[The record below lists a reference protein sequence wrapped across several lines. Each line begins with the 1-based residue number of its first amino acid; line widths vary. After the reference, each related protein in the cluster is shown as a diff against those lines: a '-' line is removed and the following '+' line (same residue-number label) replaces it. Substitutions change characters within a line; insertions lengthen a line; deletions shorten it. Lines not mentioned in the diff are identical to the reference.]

1 MSMFPT
7 LALHVNCLIYY
18 SNPVSKENMAYIV
31 KFQSSYYFY
40 TGSDAELKLKLVS
53 NTGMGTVAPHVT
65 FHVAAPPTT
74 AAIMSRT
81 SGPRDQTITFS
92 PDNKTIT
99 WTISQFPG
107 GSYAQAFIR
116 VSNNPGCTY
125 LFSPFLSFIPLP
137 MYIFLC
143 LILF

>member
-1 MSMFPT
+1 
-7 LALHVNCLIYY
+7 
-18 SNPVSKENMAYIV
+18 
-31 KFQSSYYFY
+31 
-40 TGSDAELKLKLVS
+40 
-53 NTGMGTVAPHVT
+53 MGTVSPHVT

-81 SGPRDQTITFS
+81 SGPRDQTVTFS

-116 VSNNPGCTY
+116 VSISPCYANLFFLVMSLIFVFTYILIPDVNNRDRDHKIIMYGGTTQ
-125 LFSPFLSFIPLP
+125 SP
-137 MYIFLC
+137 
-143 LILF
+143 

>member
-1 MSMFPT
+1 MVYITEKLFSIQIFGVNFSFPY
-7 LALHVNCLIYY
+7 H
-18 SNPVSKENMAYIV
+18 
-31 KFQSSYYFY
+31 FH

-53 NTGMGTVAPHVT
+53 NTGMGTVSPHVT
-65 FHVAAPPTT
+65 FHVTAPPTT

-81 SGPRDQTITFS
+81 SGPREQTITFS

-116 VSNNPGCTY
+116 VSNNLGCTFLPFSY
-125 LFSPFLSFIPLP
+125 LSS
-137 MYIFLC
+137 IFLYYSLTS
-143 LILF
+143 LI

>member
-1 MSMFPT
+1 MYNQMMRNSMNEINLLT
-7 LALHVNCLIYY
+7 LFKDLHHEICLI
-18 SNPVSKENMAYIV
+18 I
-31 KFQSSYYFY
+31 FID
-40 TGSDAELKLKLVS
+40 SDAELKLKLVS
-53 NTGMGTVAPHVT
+53 NTGMETVSPHVT
-65 FHVAAPPTT
+65 FQVAAPPTT

-116 VSNNPGCTY
+116 VSNNLGCTY
-125 LFSPFLSFIPLP
+125 SSITFPLSVFK
-137 MYIFLC
+137 YIYSYA
-143 LILF
+143 

>member
-1 MSMFPT
+1 MHYPQY
-7 LALHVNCLIYY
+7 LHFDNNFCVY
-18 SNPVSKENMAYIV
+18 
-31 KFQSSYYFY
+31 
-40 TGSDAELKLKLVS
+40 SDAELKLKLVS

-81 SGPRDQTITFS
+81 SGPREQTVTFS

-116 VSNNPGCTY
+116 VSTMIISNTFTVY
-125 LFSPFLSFIPLP
+125 LGT
-137 MYIFLC
+137 
-143 LILF
+143 

>member
-1 MSMFPT
+1 MLYIMKLVSYHFP
-7 LALHVNCLIYY
+7 ID
-18 SNPVSKENMAYIV
+18 
-31 KFQSSYYFY
+31 
-40 TGSDAELKLKLVS
+40 SDAELKLKLVS
-53 NTGMGTVAPHVT
+53 NTGMETVSPHVT
-65 FHVAAPPTT
+65 FQVAAPPTT

-116 VSNNPGCTY
+116 VSNNSGCTY
-125 LFSPFLSFIPLP
+125 SSLIIPL
-137 MYIFLC
+137 YI
-143 LILF
+143 LIYLFFYLTV